1 MVQPVDECLFLLG
14 ELVGLLGVDG
24 REVAGAHL
32 VFFSVHDDGSFLV
45 VDGVEQAAVIHF
57 P

>member
-1 MVQPVDECLFLLG
+1 MVQSVDECLFLFG
-14 ELVGLLGVDG
+14 ELVGLFGVDG